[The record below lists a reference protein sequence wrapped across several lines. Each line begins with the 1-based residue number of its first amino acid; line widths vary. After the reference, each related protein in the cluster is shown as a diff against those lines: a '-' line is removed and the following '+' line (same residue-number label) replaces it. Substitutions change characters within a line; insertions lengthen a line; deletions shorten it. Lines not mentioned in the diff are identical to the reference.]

1 LIRTERAGSAA
12 LDGRGRTTAGW
23 NQHAGATFHD
33 RLTTGFLSMSD
44 TPKLRDQAFD
54 PETIAIMIVAFD
66 DVRGRLGLAPHDDPL
81 AGYVA
86 RSVIEMA
93 HRGFAQAEAL
103 ADAVMQQL
111 EDESV
116 VGASGEGFV
125 EATHHRGAVAPA
137 AE

>member
-1 LIRTERAGSAA
+1 
-12 LDGRGRTTAGW
+12 
-23 NQHAGATFHD
+23 
-33 RLTTGFLSMSD
+33 MSD
-44 TPKLRDQAFD
+44 TPKLRDQAYD
-54 PETIAIMIVAFD
+54 PETIAIMIIAFD
-66 DVRGRLGLAPHDDPL
+66 DVRQRLGLAPHDDPL

-93 HRGFAQAEAL
+93 HRGFGQADTL
-103 ADAVMQQL
+103 VDAVMQQL

-125 EATHHRGAVAPA
+125 DAHDRRTVASA

>member
-1 LIRTERAGSAA
+1 MA
-12 LDGRGRTTAGW
+12 
-23 NQHAGATFHD
+23 
-33 RLTTGFLSMSD
+33 D

-54 PETIAIMIVAFD
+54 PEMITTMGVAFA
-66 DVRGRLGLAPHDDPL
+66 DVRERLGLAPHDDVL

-93 HRGFAQAEAL
+93 HRGFGQAEAL
-103 ADAVMQQL
+103 VDAVMQQL

-116 VGASGEGFV
+116 VGAGREGFV
-125 EATHHRGAVAPA
+125 DATQDRGTLAQA